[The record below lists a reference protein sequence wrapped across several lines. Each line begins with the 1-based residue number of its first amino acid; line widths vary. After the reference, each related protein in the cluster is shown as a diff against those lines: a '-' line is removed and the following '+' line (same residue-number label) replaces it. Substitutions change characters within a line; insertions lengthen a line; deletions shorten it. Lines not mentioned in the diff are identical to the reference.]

1 MTPDFKLLHADTG
14 CAARCGIINTDHGQ
28 IPTPAFMP
36 VGTAGTVKAIHQS
49 ELRHQIKAPVILG
62 NTYHL
67 YLRPGLEVIKEAKG
81 LHNFISWNH
90 PVLTDSG
97 GYQVFSLSERRKIDK
112 NGVHFQSHIDG
123 SKHYFTPASVVDIQ
137 RVLGSDIMMALDEC
151 PPYPCDKSYARKS
164 MNLTHEWLE
173 KGFSSFEDNRALYGH
188 DQIFVPIAQGSVYD
202 DLRLESLKFIS
213 RIEHPIYAIGGLSVG
228 EPEEDLLRL
237 VRLSGEQLPE
247 TSARYLMG
255 VGTPKNILDC
265 IELGIDMFDCVLP
278 SRNARHGIIYTS
290 KGIIHIKNAQWKTD
304 FSSIDNGIDLPT
316 SENHSKAYLRH
327 LFMSKEILAAQ
338 LATLQNLRFYT
349 WLTQQAQIQ
358 ILENNFTSWKKE
370 ILPVISKPASS
381 ES

>member
-1 MTPDFKLLHADTG
+1 MRPDFKLLHTDSTSS
-14 CAARCGIINTDHGQ
+14 ARCGIINTDHGQ

-36 VGTAGTVKAIHQS
+36 VGTLGTVKAVHQS
-49 ELRHQIKAPVILG
+49 ELQNKIKASIILG

-67 YLRPGLEVIKEAKG
+67 YLRPGLDVISEAKG
-81 LHNFISWNH
+81 LHKFISWNK
-90 PVLTDSG
+90 PILTDSG

-123 SKHYFTPASVVDIQ
+123 SRHYFTPASVVQIQ
-137 RVLGSDIMMALDEC
+137 RILGSDIMMALDEC

-164 MNLTHEWLE
+164 MNLTHDWLE
-173 KGFSSFEDNRALYGH
+173 KGISSFADSNALYGH

-213 RIEHPIYAIGGLSVG
+213 QKTNPIYAIGGLSVG

-237 VRLSGEQLPE
+237 VQLSGEQLPA

-265 IELGIDMFDCVLP
+265 IERGIDMFDCVLP

-290 KGIIHIKNAQWKTD
+290 KGIIHIKNAQWKND
-304 FSSIDNGIDLPT
+304 FSNIDDEIDLST
-316 SENHSKAYLRH
+316 SEQHSKAYLRH

-338 LATLQNLRFYT
+338 LATLQNLRFYA
-349 WLTQQAQIQ
+349 WLTEQAQIQ
-358 ILENNFTSWKKE
+358 ILNNNFTNWKKE
-370 ILPVISKPASS
+370 MIAIISKTVR
-381 ES
+381 

>member
-1 MTPDFKLLHADTG
+1 
-14 CAARCGIINTDHGQ
+14 
-28 IPTPAFMP
+28 MP
-36 VGTAGTVKAIHQS
+36 VGTLGTVKAVHQS
-49 ELRHQIKAPVILG
+49 ELQNKIKASIILG

-67 YLRPGLEVIKEAKG
+67 YLRPGLDVISEAKG
-81 LHNFISWNH
+81 LHKFISWNK
-90 PVLTDSG
+90 PILTDSG

-123 SKHYFTPASVVDIQ
+123 SRHYFTPASVVQIQ
-137 RVLGSDIMMALDEC
+137 RILGSDIMMALDEC

-164 MNLTHEWLE
+164 MNLTHDWLE
-173 KGFSSFEDNRALYGH
+173 KGISSFADSNALYGH

-213 RIEHPIYAIGGLSVG
+213 QKTNPIYAIGGLSVG

-237 VRLSGEQLPE
+237 VQLSGEQLPA

-265 IELGIDMFDCVLP
+265 IERGIDMFDCVLP

-290 KGIIHIKNAQWKTD
+290 KGIIHIKNAQWKND
-304 FSSIDNGIDLPT
+304 FSNIDDEIDLST
-316 SENHSKAYLRH
+316 SEQHSKAYLRH

-338 LATLQNLRFYT
+338 LATLQNLRFYA
-349 WLTQQAQIQ
+349 WLTEQAQIQ
-358 ILENNFTSWKKE
+358 ILNNNFTNWKKE
-370 ILPVISKPASS
+370 MIAIISKTVR
-381 ES
+381 

>member
-1 MTPDFKLLHADTG
+1 
-14 CAARCGIINTDHGQ
+14 
-28 IPTPAFMP
+28 MP

-173 KGFSSFEDNRALYGH
+173 KGFSSFEDSRALYGH